1 MLEILYRIYEV
12 ADEET
17 AEKNQKKDIEFGL
30 FSSISKA
37 RNIELLEVLSYNS
50 CYPCKIKDINKCGY
64 FQKDLDSRCQ
74 LCVKN
79 RKLWLESEVE
89 E

>member
-1 MLEILYRIYEV
+1 MTNFENVKSMDAQEMAEWLDEILSDNR
-12 ADEET
+12 
-17 AEKNQKKDIEFGL
+17 
-30 FSSISKA
+30 
-37 RNIELLEVLSYNS
+37 

-64 FQKDLDSRCQ
+64 FEKDFDSRCQ
-74 LCVKN
+74 LCVRN